1 MLSAKEQSIY
11 SKLAIERSIA
21 IADGCSAIARHN
33 EGDYQHAK
41 GAYEV
46 ISVMMRS
53 EFAET
58 DEFIIKEAKLDV
70 EFPEWTRTD
79 AEDVVELLDI
89 NGEVTVAEA
98 EVIAVCSNLEVRRE
112 NAIGVAE
119 YAANEAHDYGLYL
132 TKEAEVR
139 DIDHLLR
146 LSMFRVYK
154 PDMSKQVPEWVSRPE
169 DDFLFID
176 DCNSGHVV
184 FSDGS
189 YVDDDADVPF

>member
-1 MLSAKEQSIY
+1 MLSSKEKSIHQRLCIQRSKAIVDAKR
-11 SKLAIERSIA
+11 AIELKDRTRYLQA
-21 IADGCSAIARHN
+21 QAQ
-33 EGDYQHAK
+33 YQNVQTIM
-41 GAYEV
+41 G
-46 ISVMMRS
+46 S
-53 EFAET
+53 ELAET

-70 EFPEWTRTD
+70 AFPEWVRTN

-132 TKEAEVR
+132 TKAYEVR
-139 DIDHLLR
+139 DIDRLLR

-154 PDMSKQVPEWVSRPE
+154 PDLSKQVPEWESRPE
-169 DDFLFID
+169 DDFLFSDGCDFGPSTID
-176 DCNSGHVV
+176 DT
-184 FSDGS
+184 
-189 YVDDDADVPF
+189 ADVPF